1 MKAPQVHSSG
11 SSSKEDAAQAV
22 QESWLDAASPPPKGP
37 LRFRRSKRRRRA
49 PSSPQH
55 MDPIEAEVERWFDLK
70 WTPACEYQKKWSAG
84 DWWGENHTSFPL
96 VARLA
101 RRILATQ
108 VSG

>member
-1 MKAPQVHSSG
+1 
-11 SSSKEDAAQAV
+11 
-22 QESWLDAASPPPKGP
+22 
-37 LRFRRSKRRRRA
+37 
-49 PSSPQH
+49 

-101 RRILATQ
+101 R
-108 VSG
+108 